1 MFGNKPAREVDVKAT
16 PIRIPERAPERPTME
31 PPVEQKNH
39 SVFGKGSRMNGTLK
53 CEGGLRVDGEFE
65 GQIETA
71 DTLVVGKEGHVRANA
86 KVKRA
91 VIGGRFEGNI
101 SATGKVELH
110 SGCEMLGEV
119 ETPSLVIEEGVVF
132 EGTCKMG
139 TSKGSTRQMAQ
150 AIARDAATAN
160 SHGGQG
166 GQGGQ
171 RPQSTPTSH
180 PSHTTQSTQ
189 GSQSTQT
196 TAGQPNTY
204 AQKS

>member
-1 MFGNKPAREVDVKAT
+1 MFGNKPAREVDVKDT
-16 PIRIPERAPERPTME
+16 PIRIPERAPERPTRDME
-31 PPVEQKNH
+31 PHVEQKNH

-53 CEGGLRVDGEFE
+53 CEGGIRVDGEFE
-65 GQIETA
+65 GQIETN

-101 SATGKVELH
+101 ELH

-119 ETPSLVIEEGVVF
+119 DTPSLVIEEGVVF

-139 TSKGSTRQMAQ
+139 TTKGSTRMMAQ
-150 AIARDAATAN
+150 AIARDAATA
-160 SHGGQG
+160 SGQGGHGGQG
-166 GQGGQ
+166 PQGGQ
-171 RPQSTPTSH
+171 RTPATQTSH
-180 PSHTTQSTQ
+180 GSQNTQ
-189 GSQSTQT
+189 GSQGSQGT
-196 TAGQPNTY
+196 TTPSSQPTTY